1 VFDVFISLL
10 TALFLSILIECVIAF
25 AFGFRERTL
34 FLAVATINLITN
46 PILNYLIL
54 IIQSLAL
61 FRVDFFVLLI
71 FEFGVVFVEWR
82 LLAFSAFGNAKKV
95 LLLSLAMNLCSFASG
110 LLIFALVQL
119 FCVDVKKMAF
129 SMLIL

>member
-1 VFDVFISLL
+1 VFDVFIGLL
-10 TALFLSILIECVIAF
+10 TALFLSILIECAIAF
-25 AFGFRERTL
+25 AFGFRQRSL
-34 FLAVATINLITN
+34 FLAIATINLITN

-71 FEFGVVFVEWR
+71 FEFGVVFIEWR
-82 LLAFSAFGNAKKV
+82 LLSFSAFGNTKKL

-110 LLIFALVQL
+110 LLIFDLV
-119 FCVDVKKMAF
+119 
-129 SMLIL
+129 